1 MSTLN
6 LNREL
11 DLISSAMQST
21 VLSQKISATSS
32 ENFSSDYAKILS
44 EKIAEV
50 ETEFEE
56 SKDNLSNQNQS
67 FGSGEDSSAT
77 STETIKRFMPDGS
90 ILITTYD
97 GSSIVQEIKLRPHLV
112 PVADYSAP
120 PTSSGEPAIKFV
132 AKQNLDLLSLLM

>member
-56 SKDNLSNQNQS
+56 SKNNLSNP
-67 FGSGEDSSAT
+67 AA

>member
-56 SKDNLSNQNQS
+56 SKNNLSNQNQS
-67 FGSGEDSSAT
+67 FGGGEDSSGA

-112 PVADYSAP
+112 PVADYSAQ